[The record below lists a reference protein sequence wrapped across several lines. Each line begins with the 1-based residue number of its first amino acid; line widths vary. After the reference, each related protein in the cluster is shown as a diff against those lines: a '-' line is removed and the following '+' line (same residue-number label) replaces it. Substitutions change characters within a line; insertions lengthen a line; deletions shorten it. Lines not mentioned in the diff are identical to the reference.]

1 MPWITVTEDDLLT
14 VMNGKEL
21 DAYRAAALADGQ
33 PDPVAPTI
41 SQVVDLVR
49 GYVAACKTN
58 SLGEGNTIPSKL
70 LAPALDLIVVRIP
83 QRVGRDPKQ
92 GRKDSAATAITLLE
106 QVAACKFDVES
117 PATPA
122 AESSNV
128 PRPLIS
134 RPKRHFDRA
143 SQSGL

>member
-1 MPWITVTEDDLLT
+1 MAWITITEDDLLT

-21 DAYRAAALADGQ
+21 DAYRAAALAEGQ

-41 SQVVDLVR
+41 AQVVDLVR
-49 GYVAACKTN
+49 GYVGGCRSN
-58 SLGEGNTIPSKL
+58 ILGEGNTIPSKL

-83 QRVGRDPKQ
+83 QRVGRDPKP
-92 GRKDSAATAITLLE
+92 GRQAAYDAAVTLLE

-122 AESSNV
+122 AEPSNV
-128 PRPLIS
+128 PTPQIS
-134 RPKRHFDRA
+134 RPVRHFDRD
-143 SQSGL
+143 SQNGL